1 MINLYQSNYHTASLA
16 SCVRIVN
23 NHTTLLVYKMFQ
35 ILAIDAFRPLGLISI
50 ALKNLSNIWLSE
62 LGTYCIEL
70 CQRYQTL
77 ERIFIE
83 DYMCYQCVDI
93 IEWP

>member
-1 MINLYQSNYHTASLA
+1 
-16 SCVRIVN
+16 
-23 NHTTLLVYKMFQ
+23 MFQ

-62 LGTYCIEL
+62 LGTYCIQL
-70 CQRYQTL
+70 YHLYHTL

-83 DYMCYQCVDI
+83 F
-93 IEWP
+93 ET